1 VFTKFPSCIAGP
13 TSEIPV
19 GSETVDW
26 EVELVV
32 ALGRAT
38 RRVHVERAWDHV
50 AGLMVGQDISDR
62 AVQRRPPAQWSLAKS
77 FTGFGPTGPF
87 LVTVDDVPDR
97 DDLELGCSVNGEEVQ
112 KARTSDLVF
121 PVPELVSRLSHIV
134 TLWPGDLIF
143 TGTPSGVGY
152 ARTPPRFLPAGRRRE
167 GTMALVETVRGPVET
182 DRLGATLM
190 HEHVF
195 ILDSEINHNYP
206 ERSWE
211 GPRPARIGE
220 AAETLRGVADRGIST
235 IVDLTVLG
243 LGRSIPNLQ
252 AVNAEVDINIV
263 VATGVYTFRLLPD
276 FIHNRRPRRAPDA
289 DDIQDVMVDMFVDDI
304 TRGIADTGV
313 RAGILKCCTDSPG
326 VVEQMLVANPRRLF
340 EQQGAY

>member
-1 VFTKFPSCIAGP
+1 MRFGNVGGRMQLVVGDGLVDVDAASGGRVPADPVAALERWDALVEWARSAAAASEPAAPLSGAALMAPVPRPRQVFGVGLNYRLHAAEGGRDVPEEPAVFTKFPSCIAGP

-32 ALGRAT
+32 ALGRAA
-38 RRVHVERAWDHV
+38 RRVPAERAWDHV

-112 KARTSDLVF
+112 KARTSDLIF

-152 ARTPPRFLPAGRRRE
+152 ARTPPRFLHAGDLLTSYIE
-167 GTMALVETVRGPVET
+167 G
-182 DRLGATLM
+182 
-190 HEHVF
+190 
-195 ILDSEINHNYP
+195 
-206 ERSWE
+206 
-211 GPRPARIGE
+211 IGE
-220 AAETLRGVADRGIST
+220 LRNRCVAA
-235 IVDLTVLG
+235 
-243 LGRSIPNLQ
+243 
-252 AVNAEVDINIV
+252 
-263 VATGVYTFRLLPD
+263 
-276 FIHNRRPRRAPDA
+276 
-289 DDIQDVMVDMFVDDI
+289 
-304 TRGIADTGV
+304 
-313 RAGILKCCTDSPG
+313 
-326 VVEQMLVANPRRLF
+326 
-340 EQQGAY
+340 

>member
-1 VFTKFPSCIAGP
+1 MRFGNVGGRMQLVVGDGMVDVEAASAGRLPADPVAALERWDALAEWARSAAGASEPTAPLAGAALLAPVPRPRQVFGVGLNYRLHVAEGARDVPEEPAVFTKFPSCIAGP

-32 ALGRAT
+32 ALGRAA
-38 RRVHVERAWDHV
+38 RRVPVERAWDHV

-77 FTGFGPTGPF
+77 FSGFGPTGPF

-112 KARTSDLVF
+112 KARTSDLIF

-152 ARTPPRFLPAGRRRE
+152 ARTPPRFLHAGDVLTSYIE
-167 GTMALVETVRGPVET
+167 G
-182 DRLGATLM
+182 
-190 HEHVF
+190 
-195 ILDSEINHNYP
+195 
-206 ERSWE
+206 
-211 GPRPARIGE
+211 IGE
-220 AAETLRGVADRGIST
+220 LRNRCVAA
-235 IVDLTVLG
+235 
-243 LGRSIPNLQ
+243 
-252 AVNAEVDINIV
+252 
-263 VATGVYTFRLLPD
+263 
-276 FIHNRRPRRAPDA
+276 
-289 DDIQDVMVDMFVDDI
+289 
-304 TRGIADTGV
+304 
-313 RAGILKCCTDSPG
+313 
-326 VVEQMLVANPRRLF
+326 
-340 EQQGAY
+340 

>member
-1 VFTKFPSCIAGP
+1 MRFGNVGGRMQLVVGDGMVDVEAASAGRLPADPVAALDRWDALAEWARSAAGALEPTAPLAGAALLAPVPRPRQVFGVGLNYRLHVAEGARDVPEEPAVFTKFPSCIAGP

-32 ALGRAT
+32 ALGRAA
-38 RRVHVERAWDHV
+38 RRVPVERAWDHV

-77 FTGFGPTGPF
+77 FSGFGPTGPF

-112 KARTSDLVF
+112 KARTSDLIF

-152 ARTPPRFLPAGRRRE
+152 ARTPPRFLHAGDVLTSYIE
-167 GTMALVETVRGPVET
+167 G
-182 DRLGATLM
+182 
-190 HEHVF
+190 
-195 ILDSEINHNYP
+195 
-206 ERSWE
+206 
-211 GPRPARIGE
+211 IGE
-220 AAETLRGVADRGIST
+220 LRNRCVAA
-235 IVDLTVLG
+235 
-243 LGRSIPNLQ
+243 
-252 AVNAEVDINIV
+252 
-263 VATGVYTFRLLPD
+263 
-276 FIHNRRPRRAPDA
+276 
-289 DDIQDVMVDMFVDDI
+289 
-304 TRGIADTGV
+304 
-313 RAGILKCCTDSPG
+313 
-326 VVEQMLVANPRRLF
+326 
-340 EQQGAY
+340 

>member
-1 VFTKFPSCIAGP
+1 MRFGNVGGRMQLVVGDGMVDVEAASAGRLPADPVAALDRWDALAEWARSAAGALEPTAPLAGAALLAPVPRPRQVFGVGLNYRLHVAEGARDVPEEPAVFTKFPSCIAGP

-32 ALGRAT
+32 ALGRAA
-38 RRVHVERAWDHV
+38 RRVPVERAWDHV

-77 FTGFGPTGPF
+77 FSGFGPTGPF

-112 KARTSDLVF
+112 KARTSDLIF

-152 ARTPPRFLPAGRRRE
+152 ARTPPRFLHAGDLLTSYIE
-167 GTMALVETVRGPVET
+167 G
-182 DRLGATLM
+182 
-190 HEHVF
+190 
-195 ILDSEINHNYP
+195 
-206 ERSWE
+206 
-211 GPRPARIGE
+211 IGE
-220 AAETLRGVADRGIST
+220 LRNRCVAA
-235 IVDLTVLG
+235 
-243 LGRSIPNLQ
+243 
-252 AVNAEVDINIV
+252 
-263 VATGVYTFRLLPD
+263 
-276 FIHNRRPRRAPDA
+276 
-289 DDIQDVMVDMFVDDI
+289 
-304 TRGIADTGV
+304 
-313 RAGILKCCTDSPG
+313 
-326 VVEQMLVANPRRLF
+326 
-340 EQQGAY
+340 

>member
-1 VFTKFPSCIAGP
+1 MRFGNVGGRLQLVVGDGLVDVEAASAGRLPADPVAALEQWDALAEWARSATGASEPTAPLAGAALLAPVPRPRQVFGVGLNYRLHVAEGAGDVPEEPAVFTKFPSCIAGP

-32 ALGRAT
+32 ALGQPA
-38 RRVHVERAWDHV
+38 RRVPVERAWDHV

-112 KARTSDLVF
+112 KARTSDLIF

-152 ARTPPRFLPAGRRRE
+152 ARTPPRFLHPGDLLTSYIE
-167 GTMALVETVRGPVET
+167 G
-182 DRLGATLM
+182 
-190 HEHVF
+190 
-195 ILDSEINHNYP
+195 
-206 ERSWE
+206 
-211 GPRPARIGE
+211 IGE
-220 AAETLRGVADRGIST
+220 LRNRCVAS
-235 IVDLTVLG
+235 
-243 LGRSIPNLQ
+243 
-252 AVNAEVDINIV
+252 
-263 VATGVYTFRLLPD
+263 
-276 FIHNRRPRRAPDA
+276 
-289 DDIQDVMVDMFVDDI
+289 
-304 TRGIADTGV
+304 
-313 RAGILKCCTDSPG
+313 
-326 VVEQMLVANPRRLF
+326 
-340 EQQGAY
+340 

>member
-1 VFTKFPSCIAGP
+1 MRFGNVGGRMQLVVGDGLVDVEAASAGRLPADPVAALEQWDALVEWGRAAEGGSAATVPLSGAALLAPVPRPRQVFGVGLNYRLHVAEGAREVPEEPAVFTKFPSCINGP

-32 ALGRAT
+32 ALGRAAH
-38 RRVHVERAWDHV
+38 RVPVERAWDRV

-62 AVQRRPPAQWSLAKS
+62 AVQIRPPAQWSLAKS

-112 KARTSDLVF
+112 KARTSDLIF

-152 ARTPPRFLPAGRRRE
+152 ARTPPRFLHPGDVLTSYIE
-167 GTMALVETVRGPVET
+167 G
-182 DRLGATLM
+182 
-190 HEHVF
+190 
-195 ILDSEINHNYP
+195 
-206 ERSWE
+206 
-211 GPRPARIGE
+211 IGE
-220 AAETLRGVADRGIST
+220 LRNPCVAA
-235 IVDLTVLG
+235 
-243 LGRSIPNLQ
+243 
-252 AVNAEVDINIV
+252 
-263 VATGVYTFRLLPD
+263 
-276 FIHNRRPRRAPDA
+276 
-289 DDIQDVMVDMFVDDI
+289 
-304 TRGIADTGV
+304 
-313 RAGILKCCTDSPG
+313 
-326 VVEQMLVANPRRLF
+326 
-340 EQQGAY
+340 